1 MLMFNITTFIAAV
14 IRILKIHMSLIFSM
28 NCFNVE
34 TAFIMVCRQAA
45 GRCSCCDFESLRH
58 TSSGMRA
65 PQCESRGRR
74 NPSVLVPV
82 WDLSTREKSIQ
93 GAMQACGRGWVPL
106 CSGFSFGFPRDYG
119 RGIVRGA
126 LRSWLF
132 PESETPGQCMA
143 FPRTLAPNQKVE
155 IKK

>member
-1 MLMFNITTFIAAV
+1 MLMFNITTFIAVV

-82 WDLSTREKSIQ
+82 WHLSTREKSIQ
-93 GAMQACGRGWVPL
+93 GAMPACGRDWVPL
-106 CSGFSFGFPRDYG
+106 CWVFFWVPPVTMAGASCAVLWGAGCFQSPRRRANAWLSLG
-119 RGIVRGA
+119 H
-126 LRSWLF
+126 LR
-132 PESETPGQCMA
+132 
-143 FPRTLAPNQKVE
+143 R
-155 IKK
+155 IRR